1 MIIVLNIDNYMDDLI
16 SKYSEKDIQDALT
29 RATKKKKDNLKKAEI
44 TDARSKVLAAL
55 TQYFIAV
62 FGKADKDLVKEFEN
76 ELITIEGK
84 VAESSG
90 EPEKKVKTMVIDDAT
105 DDEKLRRFVDDL
117 FKF

>member
-29 RATKKKKDNLKKAEI
+29 RAAKKKQNSLKKAEI

-55 TQYFIAV
+55 TQYFIVV
-62 FGKADKDLVKEFEN
+62 FGKADKELIKEFEN

-84 VAESSG
+84 NAGSSDESV
-90 EPEKKVKTMVIDDAT
+90 KKVKTMVIDDAT
-105 DDEKLRRFVDDL
+105 DDEKLRKFIDEL
-117 FKF
+117 FGL

>member
-62 FGKADKDLVKEFEN
+62 FGKVDKDLVKEFEN
-76 ELITIEGK
+76 ELITIEREF
-84 VAESSG
+84 AESSDG
-90 EPEKKVKTMVIDDAT
+90 SGKEVKTYVCDNAT
-105 DDEKLRRFVDDL
+105 DDEKLKKFIDGL
-117 FKF
+117 FGV